1 MPAKSNAQQRL
12 MAAAAHGAQ
21 FPMAR
26 RVRASMTAAQLHD
39 FASGSM
45 KHKPSYAEHVRGRT
59 SGKPATAAGHP
70 HKNLGKYLHPKKR
83 G

>member
-1 MPAKSNAQQRL
+1 MPSVSRHQQKL
-12 MAAAAHGAQ
+12 MAAAAHGAP
-21 FPMAR
+21 FSMAR

-45 KHKPSYAEHVRGRT
+45 KYKPSYAEHVRTKT
-59 SGKPATAAGHP
+59 SGRPATAHP
-70 HKNLGKYLHPKKR
+70 HKNLGRYLHPKKR